1 MNERIQ
7 ELAIQS
13 GFKKYKDDDLYSP
26 YIEGEPLNDELQEFA
41 ENIIKECVKVC
52 TEGQQEEH
60 VMGLMY
66 SKKIKRHFGVK

>member
-26 YIEGEPLNDELQEFA
+26 YIEGEPLNDELEEFA
-41 ENIIKECVKVC
+41 KLIVEECLSLCEDERDIFAIKE
-52 TEGQQEEH
+52 
-60 VMGLMY
+60 
-66 SKKIKRHFGVK
+66 HFGVE